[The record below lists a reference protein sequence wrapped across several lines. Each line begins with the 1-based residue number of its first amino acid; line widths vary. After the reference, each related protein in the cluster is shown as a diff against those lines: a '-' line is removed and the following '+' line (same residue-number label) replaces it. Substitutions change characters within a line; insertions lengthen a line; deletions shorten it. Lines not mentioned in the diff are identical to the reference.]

1 MYCISVSIYS
11 LCPDP
16 WGGKWQLHFLRSPEL
31 GPGPK
36 NITAMKKVQQYWRIP
51 YLKQALFNRI
61 PNISI
66 PLANQVQL
74 ECLARGTINILPYSF
89 RFPMPYWDISL

>member
-1 MYCISVSIYS
+1 MPTMGFPRRICSCTEVVNSTCIAS
-11 LCPDP
+11 LYLFIPLDLIRV
-16 WGGKWQLHFLRSPEL
+16 GGKCQLHFLRSPEL

-66 PLANQVQL
+66 PLANEVQL
-74 ECLARGTINILPYSF
+74 ECL
-89 RFPMPYWDISL
+89 